1 MARERSTPLIR
12 EAGGSYSAASRKV
25 IAPPLPKDQGL
36 KVLDISAA
44 RLWLKFTFPKEIV
57 PLTEGGPLP
66 GEEKMLE
73 NLAGKV
79 AGKVAGKIIELIREN
94 LAITIPELAQALK
107 KLERMTERLLHT
119 LKSEQSSSR
128 PKRTP
133 RQALPELARG

>member
-79 AGKVAGKIIELIREN
+79 AGKIIELIREN